1 MEEAAMATRTDG
13 TGTGEAP
20 PGTADV
26 RNPGDQA
33 APGAP
38 QTGETTCPECG
49 GSGRAGGGD
58 CPNCGGTGQVVQI
71 VGDA

>member
-1 MEEAAMATRTDG
+1 MTARTDG
-13 TGTGEAP
+13 GETGPAPRGAAIPNPGDEAP
-20 PGTADV
+20 PGT
-26 RNPGDQA
+26 
-33 APGAP
+33 P

-49 GSGRAGGGD
+49 GSGRVQDGD